1 MKLSQFKTLIRE
13 EVKKVLNEAS
23 VSYKIMTKPG
33 TFIDDYDLL
42 EKNLIKPKHQDAW
55 MELFSDEPDLTPG
68 TNKRLTKLANSFLE
82 ENGYTWRI
90 EKAISQN
97 DDGEITLIFG

>member
-1 MKLSQFKTLIRE
+1 MKITEFKTLIRE

-42 EKNLIKPKHQDAW
+42 EKNLIKPTHQEAW

-97 DDGEITLIFG
+97 DDGEITWRIK